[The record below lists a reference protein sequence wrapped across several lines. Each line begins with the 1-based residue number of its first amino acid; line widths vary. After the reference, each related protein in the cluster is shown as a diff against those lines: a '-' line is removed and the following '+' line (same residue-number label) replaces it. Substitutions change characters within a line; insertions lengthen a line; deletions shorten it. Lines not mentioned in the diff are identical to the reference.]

1 MTTKHISGLYT
12 FLVRRSPVAFAC
24 LALASG
30 CSSDDS
36 GSNTAVSEGTG
47 NALGGSAG
55 ATSASAGSGGTSNS
69 NAAGAGGSSAEGM
82 GGAVALGA
90 GGSAQNGAVGAGVA
104 GAPATTTTDAGVA
117 DVGREDAGRGD
128 AGNAAAVTYTKDI
141 QPILVAQC
149 SPCHSTLGNGG
160 HNAASSYAD
169 AVRVSARMIN
179 EIRTGGMPDTGQG
192 NAGCKGGAP
201 GSPGC
206 VSVADFALIQEWV
219 ADGTPQ

>member
-1 MTTKHISGLYT
+1 MTTKYISILYSS
-12 FLVRRSPVAFAC
+12 LLRRSPVALAC
-24 LALASG
+24 LALVSG

-36 GSNTAVSEGTG
+36 SNNGAVTEATG

-55 ATSASAGSGGTSNS
+55 TSSGAGAGGTSNS
-69 NAAGAGGSSAEGM
+69 SAAGAGGTSAEGM

-90 GGSAQNGAVGAGVA
+90 GGSAQNESVGAGAA
-104 GAPATTTTDAGVA
+104 GASATATTDAGA
-117 DVGREDAGRGD
+117 LDAGREDAGRGD
-128 AGNAAAVTYTKDI
+128 AGNAEAVTYTKDI

-192 NAGCKGGAP
+192 NAGCRGGAP

-206 VSVADFALIQEWV
+206 VSVADFALIQQWV